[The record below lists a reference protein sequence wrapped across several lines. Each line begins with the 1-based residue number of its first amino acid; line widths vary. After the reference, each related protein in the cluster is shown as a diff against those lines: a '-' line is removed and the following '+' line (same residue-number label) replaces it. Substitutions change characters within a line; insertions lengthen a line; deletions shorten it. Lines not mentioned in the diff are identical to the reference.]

1 MPEAIERHLA
11 EIAVVNMLVVCAALV
26 ALARLA
32 MARPATELP
41 GAVQNAAELALDW
54 FVEQARRVDPGA
66 VRSIA
71 PFLGALFFVILA
83 CNLLAI
89 VPLPLLGFPPTAY
102 FSGPLALA
110 LVAVLGTLALT
121 VRLRGPSHGLL
132 HLVWPNPLQ
141 LVSEASH
148 ALSLSLRLYGNIGG
162 ELIVAALVTRVVPW
176 GIPLV
181 VHALGLV
188 PAVVQPFVFTLLT
201 ANFLATALHGQR
213 ERAPAP
219 DSRSADASGGRTPE
233 PGGPR

>member
-1 MPEAIERHLA
+1 MPEAIQRHLG
-11 EIAVVNMLVVCAALV
+11 ELAVLNLLLVCAALV
-26 ALARLA
+26 ALARVA
-32 MARPATELP
+32 TARPLSDVP
-41 GAVQNAAELALDW
+41 GGVQNAAEAALDW
-54 FVEQARRVDPGA
+54 FVDQARRIDPRG

-71 PFLGALFFVILA
+71 PFLASLFLVILG

-102 FSGPLALA
+102 FSAPLALA
-110 LVAVLGTLALT
+110 LVAVVGTLVIA
-121 VRLRGPSHGLL
+121 VRRLGPRAGLA

-141 LVSEASH
+141 LVSEVSH

-162 ELIVAALVTRVVPW
+162 ELIVAALVIQVVPW

-201 ANFLATALHGQR
+201 ANFLATALHGRR
-213 ERAPAP
+213 EAPRAGDASEGAPAA
-219 DSRSADASGGRTPE
+219 RTGGSP
-233 PGGPR
+233 